1 MFSIGSASKFF
12 SFYKALPSYHQ
23 THSQEHKLYPNA
35 GIREQK
41 LNSKP
46 ASLCFL
52 ERLFNRCVY
61 WNRNLLVIAAV
72 KYSLLEGI
80 LNSNSHLHI
89 FFCLVSWR
97 IPSIPNTEVY
107 IIGYPQS
114 LSPNPLYYFSFWDLE
129 MVRD

>member
-46 ASLCFL
+46 AFGVCVFLRDSLVQNHFIINAL
-52 ERLFNRCVY
+52 KETNS
-61 WNRNLLVIAAV
+61 
-72 KYSLLEGI
+72 KTSSLYFTLSCEI
-80 LNSNSHLHI
+80 TL
-89 FFCLVSWR
+89 
-97 IPSIPNTEVY
+97 IPTLTSK
-107 IIGYPQS
+107 
-114 LSPNPLYYFSFWDLE
+114 
-129 MVRD
+129 